1 MNIDFASI
9 SSVIL
14 FAISIFT
21 FITSQITKAQNDGKI
36 LERIEQ
42 TQRDIKEIKESL
54 KEKSNDVIELKLA
67 TESQEQRLLSLTQ
80 HFNDLEKRVSNIEAK
95 G

>member
-1 MNIDFASI
+1 MNIDFASV

-42 TQRDIKEIKESL
+42 TQKDIKEIKDSL
-54 KEKSNDVIELKLA
+54 KEKNKDLEELKIA
-67 TESQEQRLLSLTQ
+67 TESQEQKIISLQ
-80 HFNDLEKRVSNIEAK
+80 VRVSALESKI
-95 G
+95 